1 LRPYCKTTES
11 FPRYL
16 LVATLATSLIF
27 ICPLGFGQSAAPV
40 SNHMGK
46 VLIRVRDRVKEE
58 QLAQVQVQLIR
69 FPDGVV
75 AEQFTGSDG
84 SVEFSGLSVGAFTIR
99 ASHQGYEPGEA
110 QINLRDG
117 DRTLQSVDLALM
129 PRRHEESGAPNGI
142 VTASTLKAPDNA
154 RKEFERGSR
163 LLNEKKDLARSI
175 AAFHR
180 AIELYPGYADAYF
193 LMGTAQMQTS
203 AASDAEVSF
212 RKAIALNGHM
222 TAPYYPLALLLF
234 GQHRYTEEKELLLTA
249 EKLDATDWRWP
260 FELARCHAQQG
271 QWESAQRYGVVA
283 NQRAS
288 APAKVHLLLADIYA
302 NSDRPREAVAELEL
316 FAKLDPKSSYME
328 RVREVLPILRQRAAA
343 SASPSSNP
351 ADKVQEQQRT
361 SPILPL

>member
-1 LRPYCKTTES
+1 
-11 FPRYL
+11 
-16 LVATLATSLIF
+16 
-27 ICPLGFGQSAAPV
+27 
-40 SNHMGK
+40 MGK
-46 VLIRVRDRVKEE
+46 VVIRVRDRVKEE

-110 QINLRDG
+110 QISLGDG
-117 DRTLQSVDLALM
+117 DRTLQSVDIALLH
-129 PRRHEESGAPNGI
+129 RRHEESGAPNGI

-154 RKEFERGSR
+154 RKEFERGRR

-180 AIELYPGYADAYF
+180 AIERYPGYADAYF
-193 LMGTAQMQTS
+193 LMGAAQMQTS
-203 AASDAEVSF
+203 TASDAEVSF

-234 GQHRYTEEKELLLTA
+234 GQHRYAEEKELLLTA

-271 QWESAQRYGVVA
+271 VWESALRYAVT
-283 NQRAS
+283 AS
-288 APAKVHLLLADIYA
+288 GSTNVPPKVHLLIADIYA

-316 FAKLDPKSSYME
+316 FARLDPKSSFME

-343 SASPSSNP
+343 PASPPSNP

-361 SPILPL
+361 SPILHGKYQ

>member
-1 LRPYCKTTES
+1 LRPYCKTTRS
-11 FPRYL
+11 FSRYL
-16 LVATLATSLIF
+16 LVATLAASLIF
-27 ICPLGFGQSAAPV
+27 IGPLGFGQSATPV
-40 SNHMGK
+40 SDHMGK
-46 VLIRVRDRVKEE
+46 VLIHVRDRVNEQ

-69 FPDGVV
+69 FPNGVV
-75 AEQFTGSDG
+75 GEQFTGSDG
-84 SVEFSGLSVGAFTIR
+84 SVQFSGLSVGTFTVR
-99 ASHQGYEPGEA
+99 ASCQGYEPGEA
-110 QINLRDG
+110 QIDLRNSDG
-117 DRTLQSVDLALM
+117 TLQSVDIALM
-129 PRRHEESGAPNGI
+129 PRRHEQGGAPNGI
-142 VTASTLKAPDNA
+142 VSASTLKAPDNA

-234 GQHRYTEEKELLLTA
+234 GQHRYAEEKELLLTA
-249 EKLDATDWRWP
+249 EKLDGTDWRWP
-260 FELARCHAQQG
+260 FELARCDAQQG
-271 QWESAQRYGVVA
+271 QWESAQRYSVVA
-283 NQRAS
+283 NERAS

-302 NSDRPREAVAELEL
+302 NSDKPREAVAELEL

-343 SASPSSNP
+343 SASPPSNP
-351 ADKVQEQQRT
+351 ADKVQEQQKN
-361 SPILPL
+361 

>member
-1 LRPYCKTTES
+1 
-11 FPRYL
+11 
-16 LVATLATSLIF
+16 
-27 ICPLGFGQSAAPV
+27 
-40 SNHMGK
+40 M
-46 VLIRVRDRVKEE
+46 
-58 QLAQVQVQLIR
+58 
-69 FPDGVV
+69 
-75 AEQFTGSDG
+75 
-84 SVEFSGLSVGAFTIR
+84 
-99 ASHQGYEPGEA
+99 EA
-110 QINLRDG
+110 QIDLRNSDG
-117 DRTLQSVDLALM
+117 TLQSVDIALL
-129 PRRHEESGAPNGI
+129 PRRHEESRAPNGM
-142 VTASTLKAPDNA
+142 VAASTLKAPDNA
-154 RKEFERGSR
+154 RKEFERGR
-163 LLNEKKDLARSI
+163 HLLNEKKDLARSI

-203 AASDAEVSF
+203 ATSDAEVSF

-222 TAPYYPLALLLF
+222 TAPYYPFALLLF
-234 GQHRYTEEKELLLTA
+234 GQHRYAEEKELLLTA

-283 NQRAS
+283 NERAS

-343 SASPSSNP
+343 SASPTSNP
-351 ADKVQEQQRT
+351 ADKVQEQQKN
-361 SPILPL
+361 

>member
-1 LRPYCKTTES
+1 MRPYCKTTQS
-11 FPRYL
+11 FSRYL

-40 SNHMGK
+40 SDHMGK

-84 SVEFSGLSVGAFTIR
+84 SVEFSGLSVGAFAIR

-117 DRTLQSVDLALM
+117 DRTLQSVDIALM
-129 PRRHEESGAPNGI
+129 PRRREESGGPNGI
-142 VTASTLKAPDNA
+142 VSASTLKAPDNA

-193 LMGTAQMQTS
+193 LMGTAQIQTS
-203 AASDAEVSF
+203 AASDAEVSL

-234 GQHRYTEEKELLLTA
+234 GQHRYAEEKELLLTA
-249 EKLDATDWRWP
+249 EQLDGTDWRWP

-283 NQRAS
+283 NERAS

-343 SASPSSNP
+343 SASPPSNP
-351 ADKVQEQQRT
+351 ADKVLEQQKN
-361 SPILPL
+361 